1 MGQEHNLR
9 EHEFENLQLLKLG
22 GSLITDKAQPHTAH
36 PDVMRRL
43 AREISVVLQEAPSLQ
58 LVLGHGSGSFG
69 HVVGQRYGTRKGV
82 RTTEE
87 WQGFQEVWW
96 EARALNLIFME
107 ILHEAGLPALIFSPS
122 AGAMADDGQV
132 VDWTLA
138 PIRNAL
144 KAGLLPVV
152 YGDVAFDRTRGG
164 TILSTEDL
172 FDYLARQLRPR
183 RILLAGLEPGVWAD
197 YPERKRI
204 IPEITSANIAEVLPA
219 VKEADA
225 VDVTGGMASKVSQS
239 LELVAAIAR
248 LDVLIFSGAESGAL
262 KRALRGEQVGT
273 VIKGAPRKLF

>member
-1 MGQEHNLR
+1 MR
-9 EHEFENLQLLKLG
+9 ENEFKNLQLLKLG
-22 GSLITDKAQPHTAH
+22 GSLITDKAQPHAAR
-36 PDVMRRL
+36 PEVMRRL
-43 AREISVVLQEAPSLQ
+43 AREISVVLQEAPSLR

-69 HVVGQRYGTRKGV
+69 HVVGRRYGTRTGV
-82 RTTEE
+82 RTAEE

-96 EARALNLIFME
+96 EARALNLMFME
-107 ILHEAGLPALIFSPS
+107 ILHGVGLAALLFPPS
-122 AGAMADDGQV
+122 AGAIADDGQV
-132 VDWTLA
+132 TDWTLD

-204 IPEITSANIAEVLPA
+204 IPEITSANIGEVLPA
-219 VKEADA
+219 VKAADA
-225 VDVTGGMASKVSQS
+225 VDVTGGMASKVAQS
-239 LELVAAIAR
+239 LELVEAIAG

-262 KRALRGEQVGT
+262 RRALSGEKVGT
-273 VIKGAPRKLF
+273 VIKRPPEKLI